1 MEILRTRFIR
11 KIHCLI
17 VLPVQ
22 ELALQVF
29 KVIEKYVNNLSF
41 EHTRLKV
48 GLVSGAASFEKE
60 QEALISKGK
69 KILKRRK

>member
-1 MEILRTRFIR
+1 M
-11 KIHCLI
+11 
-17 VLPVQ
+17 Q